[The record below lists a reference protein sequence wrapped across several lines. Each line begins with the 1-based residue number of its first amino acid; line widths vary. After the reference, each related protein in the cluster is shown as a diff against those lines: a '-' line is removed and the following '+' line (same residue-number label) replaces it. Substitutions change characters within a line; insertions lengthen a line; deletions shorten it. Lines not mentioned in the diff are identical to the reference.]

1 VAAHRNKKSPVI
13 MTRLFGVV
21 EVCLHEADGGCL
33 QSLGALFYGEF
44 HLLAFLKIAKTI
56 ALNSGVVN
64 KHIRATLASEE
75 PIAFVSVE
83 PLDRTDYTF

>member
-1 VAAHRNKKSPVI
+1 
-13 MTRLFGVV
+13 MTRLSGLV

-33 QSLGALFYGEF
+33 QSLGAFFYGEF
-44 HLLAFLKIAKTI
+44 HLLAFLEIAKTL
-56 ALNSGVVN
+56 ALNRGVVN

-75 PIAFVSVE
+75 PIAFVPIE